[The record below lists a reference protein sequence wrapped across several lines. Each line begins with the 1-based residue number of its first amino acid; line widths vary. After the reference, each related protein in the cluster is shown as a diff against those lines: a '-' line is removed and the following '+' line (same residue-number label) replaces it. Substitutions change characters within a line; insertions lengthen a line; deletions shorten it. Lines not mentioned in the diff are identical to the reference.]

1 MATHEYWPPLTGHLA
16 HISAMASAINSVT
29 TQTPIQPNIIT
40 GGPPASTPM
49 MKTPLKAV
57 QLREY

>member
-16 HISAMASAINSVT
+16 HISAMARAMNKVI

-40 GGPPASTPM
+40 GGPPASTPIIN
-49 MKTPLKAV
+49 TPLKAV
-57 QLREY
+57 QLRED